1 MEGREGGR
9 EEGRK
14 RERGE
19 QARERGSEGGR
30 EGGRERGGEAGG
42 GGGRREKNIKRLG
55 RHSFGSKKLLIV
67 VPKLNT
73 DNYVF
78 LEHYVT
84 IF

>member
-30 EGGRERGGEAGG
+30 EGGRDGGGEGG
-42 GGGRREKNIKRLG
+42 REKNIKRLG
-55 RHSFGSKKLLIV
+55 RHSFGSNKLLIV

-73 DNYVF
+73 DNSVF
-78 LEHYVT
+78 LEH
-84 IF
+84 